1 MSIFNKTIKPKT
13 VRVRYT
19 VIDNTDSELFKLVGE
34 WNGIGSI
41 FYDEVD
47 RPSQASIKSLQI
59 AKPFFSNIKNYP
71 LQNELVFLVL
81 LSDSDINNTVSS
93 TAAYYLSPINI
104 WGHPNHNAIPD
115 LETLKRELLP
125 SNVKQDYPLTEAG
138 VVVRRVEDTGTD
150 ITLGK
155 TFKESQTV
163 HPLRY
168 IEGDVQIEGR
178 FGQSLNLTSNT
189 NTQSPVTVLR
199 TGQKNSTE
207 PPWVPLEESINEDSN
222 ILLQSVD
229 KALPVSIRYAG
240 KGMSQTQVSSMD
252 TYKDPQTLINSDR
265 VTILAKRD
273 SAVIHSEKLSSVTS
287 NNNIYIEA
295 KNLAVID
302 STNIKI
308 GGSQSQESVILGDT
322 FMNDLQKLLTKIGS
336 ATIQLSTVLGNLGI
350 PVNSPVAGV
359 LLEVSATANNIAGK
373 IAGRGYQSDRIKVSK

>member
-19 VIDNTDSELFKLVGE
+19 VVDDTDSELFKLVGE

-71 LQNELVFLVL
+71 LQNELVFLLL
-81 LSDSDINNTVSS
+81 LSDSEVNEIVSS
-93 TAAYYLSPINI
+93 TAAYYFSPINI

-115 LETLKRELLP
+115 LQTLKRESLP
-125 SNVKQDYPLTEAG
+125 NNVKQDYPLTKAG

-155 TFKESQTV
+155 TFRESQTI
-163 HPLRY
+163 HPLKY
-168 IEGDVQIEGR
+168 TEGDVQIEGR

-189 NTQSPVTVLR
+189 NTQSPVTILR
-199 TGQKNSTE
+199 TGQKSSNE
-207 PPWVPLEESINEDSN
+207 PSWIPLEESVNEDSN

-229 KALPVSIRYAG
+229 KAFPVDMKYTG
-240 KGMSQTQVSSMD
+240 KGISETQVSSIG

-265 VTILAKRD
+265 VTVLAKKD
-273 SAVIHSEKLSSVTS
+273 SVLLHSEKLSSITS
-287 NNNIYIEA
+287 NNNLYLEA
-295 KNLAVID
+295 KTLAVID
-302 STNIKI
+302 SANIKI

-322 FMNDLQKLLTKIGS
+322 FLNDLQKLLTKLSS
-336 ATIQLSTVLGNLGI
+336 ATLQLSTILGNLGV
-350 PVNSPVAGV
+350 PVNSPVAGI
-359 LLEVSATANNIAGK
+359 LLEVNATANNIAAK
-373 IAGRGYQSDRIKVSK
+373 IVGRGYQSDKVKVGK

>member
-1 MSIFNKTIKPKT
+1 MSIFNKTIRPKT

-19 VIDNTDSELFKLVGE
+19 VVDDTDSELFKLVGE

-71 LQNELVFLVL
+71 LQNELVFLLL
-81 LSDSDINNTVSS
+81 LSDSQVIETVSS
-93 TAAYYLSPINI
+93 TAAYYFSPINI

-115 LETLKRELLP
+115 LQTLKKESLP
-125 SNVKQDYPLTEAG
+125 NNVEQDYPLTEAG

-155 TFKESQTV
+155 TFTESQTV
-163 HPLRY
+163 HPLKY
-168 IEGDVQIEGR
+168 TEGDVQIEGR
-178 FGQSLNLTSNT
+178 FGQSLNLTSNI
-189 NTQSPVTVLR
+189 NTQSPVTI
-199 TGQKNSTE
+199 
-207 PPWVPLEESINEDSN
+207 PLEESVNEDSN
-222 ILLQSVD
+222 TLLQSVD
-229 KALPVSIRYAG
+229 KAFPVDMKYTG
-240 KGMSQTQVSSMD
+240 KGISETQVSSIG

-265 VTILAKRD
+265 VTVLAKKD
-273 SAVIHSEKLSSVTS
+273 SVILHSEKLSSITS
-287 NNNIYIEA
+287 NNNLYLEA

-322 FMNDLQKLLTKIGS
+322 FLNDLQKLLTKLSS
-336 ATIQLSTVLGNLGI
+336 ATLQLSTILGNLGV
-350 PVNSPVAGV
+350 PVNSPVAGI
-359 LLEVSATANNIAGK
+359 LLEVNATANNIAAK
-373 IAGRGYQSDRIKVSK
+373 IVGRGYQSNKVKVGR